1 MGQMG
6 LHALARRPAVR
17 RRPRDP
23 PHTASP
29 SSCPNVRHS
38 SSPTQPE
45 LVSQAGNG
53 HPAKAH
59 VSRRRTPCA
68 RTADSKG
75 RQPKDGHR
83 IAGTLCKEP
92 NRTRQG
98 EAPQLEGKPYVR
110 RRLPRLTSPRRG
122 NLPDA
127 CSTQL
132 RSRSTWSSAGNGGTS
147 SSRRLEQAS
156 TLRLRSRS
164 AAFSTPSQVARVLLP
179 ALTRP
184 WRGSLSNPT
193 PSSMSPAWNGHF

>member
-1 MGQMG
+1 MGQVG
-6 LHALARRPAVR
+6 LHTLARRPAVR

-29 SSCPNVRHS
+29 SSRPNVRHS

-59 VSRRRTPCA
+59 VSRRRTPCE

-110 RRLPRLTSPRRG
+110 RRLPRLSLPGRADSTRKQPGLCPYLGWQNLASHPRHR
-122 NLPDA
+122 
-127 CSTQL
+127 
-132 RSRSTWSSAGNGGTS
+132 RSRTNFVLVVIDRGIMLCILVTDGRIAEHPCHDDCSSNS
-147 SSRRLEQAS
+147 PKPL
-156 TLRLRSRS
+156 
-164 AAFSTPSQVARVLLP
+164 SQVLG
-179 ALTRP
+179 ALH
-184 WRGSLSNPT
+184 SLHRT
-193 PSSMSPAWNGHF
+193 M